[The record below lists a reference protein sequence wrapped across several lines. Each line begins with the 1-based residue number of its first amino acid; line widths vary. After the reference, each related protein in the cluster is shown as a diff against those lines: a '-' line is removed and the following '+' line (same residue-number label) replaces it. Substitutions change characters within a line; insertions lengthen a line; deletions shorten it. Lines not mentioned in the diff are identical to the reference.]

1 LEFRADEV
9 FWPFSRWV
17 PTRREADQEPP
28 EEVRSL
34 ITRARKVLVT
44 LFASAMLVGGAAAP
58 AIAQV
63 QQDGLVNVSI
73 GDITIEDVNVGIA
86 ALVAATVCEVQVG
99 PVAVLGV
106 AVDRSG
112 DSTTICET
120 DAGDVVLS
128 QN

>member
-1 LEFRADEV
+1 
-9 FWPFSRWV
+9 
-17 PTRREADQEPP
+17 
-28 EEVRSL
+28 
-34 ITRARKVLVT
+34 
-44 LFASAMLVGGAAAP
+44 
-58 AIAQV
+58 V